1 MDKIDFGDFTNFS
14 IDNIPKFLTD
24 NKELLVNMNML
35 LDRHEISKSLCI
47 SLNRSIMGSKTKLSD
62 VYDLMINNF
71 EDISNKVVLIE
82 KKIKEFNTSQDYKY
96 IVDPANILYIVF
108 LI

>member
-35 LDRHEISKSLCI
+35 LDRHEISK
-47 SLNRSIMGSKTKLSD
+47 
-62 VYDLMINNF
+62 
-71 EDISNKVVLIE
+71 
-82 KKIKEFNTSQDYKY
+82 
-96 IVDPANILYIVF
+96 
-108 LI
+108 